1 VPRTPMRLHWVLA
14 GLALALVVTGC
25 SDDAPGVDVLARSGT
40 LPADVS
46 EEPVVAVA
54 DTAGEVLEAWG
65 RFGFGGEPTVSVEE
79 HGVVLFVGTVESG
92 SCPAT
97 VEFVGSPPEDSD
109 VEWDLLV
116 TLGHDGGPD
125 CTTDAN
131 PVTLVV
137 AAPGSAAARTDY
149 VANETVTS
157 PLSAEVTVEEPQA
170 SDG

>member
-1 VPRTPMRLHWVLA
+1 MRRTTMRANRVLA
-14 GLALALVVTGC
+14 GLALAVVVTGC
-25 SDDAPGVDVLARSGT
+25 ATDDSGVEVLARSGS
-40 LPADVS
+40 LPDGVS
-46 EEPVVAVA
+46 DEPVVAVA
-54 DTAGEVLEAWG
+54 DTAGEVVAAWG
-65 RFGFGGEPTVSVEE
+65 WFGFDGEPTVSVEE

-97 VEFVGSPPEDSD
+97 VEFVGSPPEESD
-109 VEWDLLV
+109 VESDLLV

-131 PVTLVV
+131 PVALVV
-137 AAPGSAAARTDY
+137 AAPGSAAARTVY